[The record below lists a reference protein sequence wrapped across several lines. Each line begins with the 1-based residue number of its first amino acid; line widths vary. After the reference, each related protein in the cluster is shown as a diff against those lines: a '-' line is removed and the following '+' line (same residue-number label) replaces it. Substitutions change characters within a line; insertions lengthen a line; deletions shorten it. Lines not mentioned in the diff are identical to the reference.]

1 MANQF
6 ISIAPKGIQRN
17 TPDRS
22 TPDGALLEAI
32 NVRLKDGAFRGVGDK
47 YSTGWFAETLF
58 EFDEITYHPALP
70 ANTYIVHNIS
80 DNKIYKVLFTNGT
93 SVQVT
98 TLVLTL
104 ASGEVFDRFSHLG
117 NVLLVFTDINKYILF
132 WDSISS
138 TYKDLT
144 FLPVPIV
151 NVTDEDHY
159 LSVITSNYSDPSPFP
174 DYGYTSTQNQY
185 EYHRQQIMGEYLKEA
200 SVRKAENR
208 IEGVVLVRLAY
219 KLFDG
224 SYIKHSQPFIARV
237 GYNSSKMYFDRT
249 GSDTTMHAMVFA
261 KLAVYY
267 HFFNTGTFSIP
278 DMSAMGVV
286 ESLDVFVSNPV
297 SVWDSEQNIT
307 KWTVSTGDY
316 YPPVNT
322 EAIKSL
328 YEQPL
333 YLGKSIPVKD
343 IIKQETHSVSSALYY
358 SAKAGV
364 SYPDF
369 TKTITANDI
378 LSPDNFSHHTL
389 LSHSDYQYNSK
400 IHLANIRQIIPSP
413 LNNVLHSLFIRPL
426 SLAGYVQDKRIDYA
440 DLDDYKLRVGMTTST
455 MRLYHQAWIKTDKGR
470 KVITSELQKSYVV
483 GYDSNEIP
491 DDFDYFIHSKY
502 NEVEA
507 SGVITTDGLTTAVNG
522 TDTAFTTEFIVGD
535 FVIIDST
542 EFIVTQILSDTVM
555 EVDEIPVELTYSPF
569 YYVVSSGELALIL
582 NPVVS
587 YPDYRAYKLRF
598 YYIHSGVKYFLADY
612 ELTASTVN
620 NIAYFVPEID
630 TATGNGYFKPNIISI
645 PGTLTSGTAM
655 PSDNPT
661 DDSVI
666 YDTNRMQVSA
676 IFNVFMWPAEYSYRF
691 GLIHNELIA
700 IQGVQ
705 QAMSDS
711 AFGQYPLYVFS
722 LHGIFTIQQGTD
734 VLYASI
740 QPLNNEVLLNRD
752 CIISISGA
760 IIFGT
765 REGLRMISGSQ
776 VEELSID
783 VEGSVNNLLSANPY
797 YIDAISGDRL
807 PVINA
812 YRSSVEFKTYLQSA
826 RLFYDTESKEIIVSS
841 TNYLYS
847 YAYSFYSASW
857 YSRTEVFYGNLLV
870 NGRLLGIKMSSEV
883 VDPNTVYTYS
893 LHYFDQEDFTE
904 GLCDYALIQTRPV
917 NLSNS
922 ASKNIAC
929 LISLCDITCKENE
942 FAVQL
947 VAGSNDLI
955 HWNVVSYNQYNEQI
969 SNILNKKVLGN
980 FKYFIFVLAGE
991 RNGFIFNQFD
1001 VEYKVRFNNKLR

>member
-47 YSTGWFAETLF
+47 DSTGWFAETLF

-93 SVQVT
+93 SIQVT

-117 NVLLVFTDINKYILF
+117 NVLLVFTDIKKYILF

-144 FLPVPIV
+144 FLPVPITNIFHDSTVDV
-151 NVTDEDHY
+151 NSFKECTEPDPIPDLGFDTDA
-159 LSVITSNYSDPSPFP
+159 LNLA
-174 DYGYTSTQNQY
+174 
-185 EYHRQQIMGEYLKEA
+185 EYYRTIAIGEAYKDRA
-200 SVRKAENR
+200 NNR
-208 IEGVVLVRLAY
+208 NDNLFEGFVMVRLAY
-219 KLFDG
+219 RLFDG
-224 SYIKHSQPFIARV
+224 SYIMHTQPLIHHVAYHPDNLPYLYRSSTASGINYNKYARLGV
-237 GYNSSKMYFDRT
+237 AYN
-249 GSDTTMHAMVFA
+249 
-261 KLAVYY
+261 
-267 HFFNTGTFSIP
+267 FFNTGAFTIP
-278 DMSAMGVV
+278 DFDSLGVV
-286 ESLDVFVSNPV
+286 ESLDIFCTNPV
-297 SVWDSEQNIT
+297 SAFDYDKPID
-307 KWTVSTGDY
+307 KWSFTDPEYVAPFQDKQ
-316 YPPVNT
+316 
-322 EAIKSL
+322 IKSL
-328 YEQPL
+328 ITQPL
-333 YLGKSIPVKD
+333 YKV
-343 IIKQETHSVSSALYY
+343 HSVPLSDILHTAIRDGESTAYY
-358 SAKAGV
+358 TAKAGIV
-364 SYPDF
+364 YPDM
-369 TKTITANDI
+369 TREITPNDI
-378 LSPDNFSHHTL
+378 LPVDNFSHHL
-389 LSHSDYQYNSK
+389 LHSECDYQYNSK
-400 IHLANIRQIIPSP
+400 LHFGNIKSVVSNGFNPMFHAEFVKQTNIIEISPSREY
-413 LNNVLHSLFIRPL
+413 S
-426 SLAGYVQDKRIDYA
+426 GYEQDNLYVSDIDDMFLGATKDSYGINISTF
-440 DLDDYKLRVGMTTST
+440 KLYQQV
-455 MRLYHQAWIKTDKGR
+455 WIKTDKGR
-470 KVITSELQKSYVV
+470 KVITSEVQKSYVNSFDSV
-483 GYDSNEIP
+483 HVPSTFAYYGY
-491 DDFDYFIHSKY
+491 Y
-502 NEVEA
+502 N
-507 SGVITTDGLTTAVNG
+507 SLSIT
-522 TDTAFTTEFIVGD
+522 EK
-535 FVIIDST
+535 
-542 EFIVTQILSDTVM
+542 
-555 EVDEIPVELTYSPF
+555 
-569 YYVVSSGELALIL
+569 ALVF
-582 NPVVS
+582 NPMIS
-587 YPDYRAYKLRF
+587 YPDYRAYKIRF
-598 YYIHSGVKYFLADY
+598 FYTYGSPIDYKFLADFPLKPLIEQNVAY
-612 ELTASTVN
+612 YLPELNITDGSTGMYYPNKVAFPDDVD
-620 NIAYFVPEID
+620 AYSEP
-630 TATGNGYFKPNIISI
+630 
-645 PGTLTSGTAM
+645 M

-826 RLFYDTESKEIIVSS
+826 RLFYDTENKEIIVSS

-857 YSRTEVFYGNLLV
+857 YSRTEVFYGSLLV

-969 SNILNKKVLGN
+969 SNILNKKVIGN